1 MRLGVVAG
9 LMAVIALIWLA
20 SWVLGLPNTQLLATL
35 LAVPYAGLT
44 AYLAWE
50 RVRAR

>member
-1 MRLGVVAG
+1 MRLQLVAG
-9 LMAVIALIWLA
+9 LMAVIAFMWLV
-20 SWVLGLPNTQLLATL
+20 SWIFGLPATRSLATL
-35 LAVPYAGLT
+35 LAVPYASLT

>member
-1 MRLGVVAG
+1 MRLRFMAG
-9 LMAVIALIWLA
+9 LMVTIALIWLA
-20 SWVLGLPNTQLLATL
+20 SWALDLPLTRSLATL

-50 RVRAR
+50 RVRA